1 MEVKKVLIQYSEP
14 EMSEDENYQKDE
26 SYKKFFARTRTIFF
40 VCLFSTPVIII
51 TYINDATPISLSILA
66 FAIIISLIFLLTILT
81 DDKENLSKNID
92 ILMGNEGTKETSNE
106 EAENPSNEQV
116 VNSINIPKDY
126 IPKPENE
133 QTINTKIGENVF
145 NNEIFYTTFFLFLFF
160 PLYFH
165 FSLRF
170 FLYDTFKILF
180 VCSFLYSLLAL
191 WRLRKAYFKKGWI
204 KVSARPNNTVIE
216 TSSGGSEGGYS
227 IRKVPITEGWTF
239 TVDGQQY
246 NVRQPSGNHYTI
258 DQEIYWNPQTKKLI
272 INHGRYKVLF
282 FIYSLVAYFFF
293 LLGLLFSNQI
303 ALDPVTIFP
312 VKVLLFAPVLPTG
325 IIIFCE
331 MYSDQVFHKM
341 YSNQVTLRTVFLNLR
356 DSLLILGVL
365 LLLLTAFSLLI
376 VILAFRKWVFSDS
389 NCSFWI
395 NLTSH
400 FTGVNC

>member
-1 MEVKKVLIQYSEP
+1 
-14 EMSEDENYQKDE
+14 MSEDENYQKDE

-40 VCLFSTPVIII
+40 VCLFSTPVIIV

-92 ILMGNEGTKETSNE
+92 ILIGNEEAKETLNE
-106 EAENPSNEQV
+106 QAENPSNEQV

-133 QTINTKIGENVF
+133 QTINTKIGGNVF
-145 NNEIFYTTFFLFLFF
+145 NNELFYTTFFLFLFF

>member
-1 MEVKKVLIQYSEP
+1 
-14 EMSEDENYQKDE
+14 MS
-26 SYKKFFARTRTIFF
+26 
-40 VCLFSTPVIII
+40 
-51 TYINDATPISLSILA
+51 
-66 FAIIISLIFLLTILT
+66 
-81 DDKENLSKNID
+81 
-92 ILMGNEGTKETSNE
+92 EGTKETSGE
-106 EAENPSNEQV
+106 KAESAPNEQV
-116 VNSINIPKDY
+116 VNSINIPEDY

-133 QTINTKIGENVF
+133 QTINTKVSGNVF
-145 NNEIFYTTFFLFLFF
+145 NNEIVYTTFFLVLFF
-160 PLYFH
+160 PLYFY
-165 FSLRF
+165 FDLLL

-246 NVRQPSGNHYTI
+246 NVRQPSKTDYLSEK
-258 DQEIYWNPQTKKLI
+258 EIYWNPQTKKLI
-272 INHGRYKVLF
+272 INHGRYKFLF

-293 LLGLLFSNQI
+293 FMGLLFSNQL

-331 MYSDQVFHKM
+331 MYSDQV
-341 YSNQVTLRTVFLNLR
+341 TLRTVFLNLR
-356 DSLLILGVL
+356 DTLLALGLIVL
-365 LLLLTAFSLLI
+365 FLTAFSLLY
-376 VILAFRKWVFSDS
+376 AFFAVRNWFFSATE
-389 NCSFWI
+389 CSFWI
-395 NLTSH
+395 WFTH
-400 FTGVNC
+400 DFTGVYC

>member
-1 MEVKKVLIQYSEP
+1 
-14 EMSEDENYQKDE
+14 MSEDESYQKDE
-26 SYKKFFARTRTIFF
+26 SYKKFLARVRTIFF
-40 VCLFSTPVIII
+40 VCVFSTPVIIL

-92 ILMGNEGTKETSNE
+92 ILRGNEETKETSNE

-116 VNSINIPKDY
+116 ANSINIPEDY

-160 PLYFH
+160 PLYLYFD
-165 FSLRF
+165 LRF

-216 TSSGGSEGGYS
+216 TSSGGGEGGIS
-227 IRKVPITEGWTF
+227 RIKVLITEGWTF

-246 NVRQPSGNHYTI
+246 NVRQPSGNHYTYEK
-258 DQEIYWNPQTKKLI
+258 EIYWNPQTKKLI

-282 FIYSLVAYFFF
+282 FLYSLVAYFFF
-293 LLGLLFSNQI
+293 LLGLLFSDQL

-331 MYSDQVFHKM
+331 MYSNQVFHKM
-341 YSNQVTLRTVFLNLR
+341 YSNQVTLRTVLLNLR
-356 DSLLILGVL
+356 DSLLLLGVIVL
-365 LLLLTAFSLLI
+365 LLAAFSLLYLI
-376 VILAFRKWVFSDS
+376 FAVRNWFFSATE
-389 NCSFWI
+389 CSFWI
-395 NLTSH
+395 NLTSQ

>member
-1 MEVKKVLIQYSEP
+1 MFKEYLRLVWLD
-14 EMSEDENYQKDE
+14 EMSEDESYQKDE
-26 SYKKFFARTRTIFF
+26 SYKKFLARVRTIFF

-66 FAIIISLIFLLTILT
+66 FAVIISLTFLLTILT

-92 ILMGNEGTKETSNE
+92 ILTGNEEAKETSNE

-116 VNSINIPKDY
+116 VNSINIPEDY

-160 PLYFH
+160 PLYFN

-216 TSSGGSEGGYS
+216 NSSGGSEGGYS

-282 FIYSLVAYFFF
+282 FLYSLVAYFFF
-293 LLGLLFSNQI
+293 FMGLLFSNQL

>member
-1 MEVKKVLIQYSEP
+1 
-14 EMSEDENYQKDE
+14 MSEDESYQEDE
-26 SYKKFFARTRTIFF
+26 SYKKFLARTRTIFF
-40 VCLFSTPVIII
+40 VCLFSTPVIIV

-216 TSSGGSEGGYS
+216 NSSGGSEGGYS

-282 FIYSLVAYFFF
+282 FLYSLVAYFFF

>member
-1 MEVKKVLIQYSEP
+1 
-14 EMSEDENYQKDE
+14 MSEDENYQNDE
-26 SYKKFFARTRTIFF
+26 SYKKFFARVRTIFF

-92 ILMGNEGTKETSNE
+92 ILTGNEGTKETSNE

-116 VNSINIPKDY
+116 ANSINIPKDY

-160 PLYFH
+160 PLYFY

-216 TSSGGSEGGYS
+216 TSSGGTEGGYS

-246 NVRQPSGNHYTI
+246 NVRQPSGNHYTYEK
-258 DQEIYWNPQTKKLI
+258 EIYWNPQTKKLI

-282 FIYSLVAYFFF
+282 FLYSLVAYFFF
-293 LLGLLFSNQI
+293 LLGLLFSDQL

-331 MYSDQVFHKM
+331 MYST
-341 YSNQVTLRTVFLNLR
+341 S
-356 DSLLILGVL
+356 S
-365 LLLLTAFSLLI
+365 FS
-376 VILAFRKWVFSDS
+376 
-389 NCSFWI
+389 
-395 NLTSH
+395 
-400 FTGVNC
+400 

>member
-1 MEVKKVLIQYSEP
+1 MFKEYLRLVWLD
-14 EMSEDENYQKDE
+14 EMSEDESYQKDE
-26 SYKKFFARTRTIFF
+26 SYKKFLARTRTIFF

-92 ILMGNEGTKETSNE
+92 ILTGNEGTKETSNE

-116 VNSINIPKDY
+116 VNSINIPEDY

-246 NVRQPSGNHYTI
+246 NVRQPSGNHYTYEK
-258 DQEIYWNPQTKKLI
+258 EIYWNPQTKKLI

-282 FIYSLVAYFFF
+282 FLYSLVAYFFF
-293 LLGLLFSNQI
+293 LLGLLFSDQL

-341 YSNQVTLRTVFLNLR
+341 YSNQVTLRTVLLNLR
-356 DSLLILGVL
+356 DSLLLLGVIVL
-365 LLLLTAFSLLI
+365 LLAAFSLLI

>member
-1 MEVKKVLIQYSEP
+1 MFKEYLRLVWLD
-14 EMSEDENYQKDE
+14 EMSEDESYQKDE
-26 SYKKFFARTRTIFF
+26 SYEKFLARVRTIFF

-51 TYINDATPISLSILA
+51 TYIKDATPISLSILA

-92 ILMGNEGTKETSNE
+92 ILIGNEEAKETSNE

-116 VNSINIPKDY
+116 VNSINIPENY

-160 PLYFH
+160 PLYFLYID
-165 FSLRF
+165 LRF

-191 WRLRKAYFKKGWI
+191 WRLRKAYFKKGWV
-204 KVSARPNNTVIE
+204 KVFARPNNIVEEE
-216 TSSGGSEGGYS
+216 TSTGGGRMR
-227 IRKVPITEGWTF
+227 IRITEGWTF

-282 FIYSLVAYFFF
+282 FLYSLVAYFFF
-293 LLGLLFSNQI
+293 FMGLLFSNQL

-331 MYSDQVFHKM
+331 MYF
-341 YSNQVTLRTVFLNLR
+341 NQVTLQNVFSNLVAAA
-356 DSLLILGVL
+356 LIAALILVGL
-365 LLLLTAFSLLI
+365 GLF
-376 VILAFRKWVFSDS
+376 ILARVLWVWFFSDS
-389 NCSFWI
+389 SCSYWI
-395 NLTSH
+395 YLTSQ

>member
-1 MEVKKVLIQYSEP
+1 
-14 EMSEDENYQKDE
+14 MSEDENYQKDE
-26 SYKKFFARTRTIFF
+26 SYKKFLARTRTIFF

-92 ILMGNEGTKETSNE
+92 ILIGNEEAKETLNE
-106 EAENPSNEQV
+106 QAENPSNEQV

-216 TSSGGSEGGYS
+216 NSSGGSEGGYS

>member
-1 MEVKKVLIQYSEP
+1 
-14 EMSEDENYQKDE
+14 MSEDENYQNDE
-26 SYKKFFARTRTIFF
+26 SYKKFLARVRTIFF

-51 TYINDATPISLSILA
+51 TYIKDATPISLSILA

-92 ILMGNEGTKETSNE
+92 ILRGNEGTKETSNE

-116 VNSINIPKDY
+116 ANSINIPEDY

-160 PLYFH
+160 PLYFY

-204 KVSARPNNTVIE
+204 KVSARPNNTVTE
-216 TSSGGSEGGYS
+216 TSSGGSEGGTTR
-227 IRKVPITEGWTF
+227 IKVPITEGWTF

-246 NVRQPSGNHYTI
+246 NVRQPSGNHYTYEK
-258 DQEIYWNPQTKKLI
+258 EIYWNPQTKKLI

-293 LLGLLFSNQI
+293 FLGLLFSNQI

-331 MYSDQVFHKM
+331 MYSNQVFHKM
-341 YSNQVTLRTVFLNLR
+341 YSNQVTLRTVLLNLR
-356 DSLLILGVL
+356 DSLLLLGVIVL
-365 LLLLTAFSLLI
+365 LLAAFSLLI
-376 VILAFRKWVFSDS
+376 VILAFRDWVFSDS
-389 NCSFWI
+389 KCSFWI